1 MGPPGLPG
9 RVVGGVTGRVR
20 VVVLVA
26 LVVAQAAA
34 LWTTVAPGYG
44 QRGEPVALA
53 GLAFGVALW
62 AVSLRVLRGAGRRAG
77 TWVLV
82 GGQVVLVAVALAAP
96 PAASDDVY
104 RYVWDGRVQAAGID
118 PYRHPPLDPA
128 LAGVRTDDLFPGGR
142 TCSTDHSKGTG
153 YTEPDCTL
161 VNRPGV
167 RTIYP
172 PVGEVSFW
180 LVSRAGALT
189 GDVRGGVLAF
199 QVAGA
204 LAVAGVGL
212 VVLRRAG
219 PARAAVWCWFPPVLT
234 GVVND
239 AHVDGLAVL
248 LTVAGLLAA
257 GAGRPWRA
265 GALLGAAV
273 AVKITP
279 AVVFPALVRSRWVR
293 VGLAAL
299 AVVVVGYLPHVIAVG
314 PDVVGYLPGYLSEEG
329 YGGGDRYLLLA
340 RVLGADHA
348 RPVALLL
355 VGCLAAAAAWRTDPR
370 TPERAALLVAGG
382 SLLVV
387 NPAYPWYGLLAVAL
401 AALAGRPRWAA
412 VALGPALAYSAVH
425 VPGIHDAGL
434 AGWTVA
440 AAVVVL
446 GGLARAVAGLRNRDG
461 ARAG

>member
-1 MGPPGLPG
+1 MTG
-9 RVVGGVTGRVR
+9 RARVR
-20 VVVLVA
+20 VTA
-26 LVVAQAAA
+26 LVVLLVAQAVA

-53 GLAFGVALW
+53 GLAVGVALW
-62 AVSLRVLRGAGRRAG
+62 AVSLRVLRGIGRRTA
-77 TWVLV
+77 TWLLL
-82 GGQVVLVAVALAAP
+82 GGQVVLIGVALATP
-96 PAASDDVY
+96 PAASDDAY
-104 RYVWDGRVQAAGID
+104 RYVWDGRVQAAGTD
-118 PYRHPPLDPA
+118 PYRYAPLDPA
-128 LAGVRTDDLFPGGR
+128 LAAVRTDDVFPGGR
-142 TCSTDHSKGTG
+142 TCSTDHSKGNG

-161 VNRPGV
+161 INRPTV

-172 PVGEVSFW
+172 PVGEASFW

-189 GDVRGGVLAF
+189 GDGRGGVLAF

-204 LAVAGVGL
+204 LAVAGTGL
-212 VVLRRAG
+212 LVLRRAG

-257 GAGRPWRA
+257 GSRRPWRA
-265 GALLGAAV
+265 GALVGAAV

-299 AVVVVGYLPHVIAVG
+299 AVIVLGYLPHVLAVG
-314 PDVVGYLPGYLSEEG
+314 PDVLGYLPGYLSEEG
-329 YGGGDRYLLLA
+329 YDGGDRYLLLA
-340 RVLGADHA
+340 RVLGARHA
-348 RPVALLL
+348 QAAALGLVAA
-355 VGCLAAAAAWRTDPR
+355 LAAAAAWRSDPR

-412 VALGPALAYSAVH
+412 VALGPSLAYSAVH
-425 VPGIHDAGL
+425 LPGVDDAGL
-434 AGWTVA
+434 TGWTVA
-440 AAVVVL
+440 VAVVVV
-446 GGLARAVAGLRNRDG
+446 GGLARVAAGRLSRRGRVDAVAG
-461 ARAG
+461 